1 MVKKTLLIA
10 AMLLCV
16 CWIGRAQEHDPKM
29 DELVF
34 NAQEEYLQT
43 LKNFFENGEKLEGAR
58 YIDIDGPQ
66 FFIENSMVDKFLED
80 LKENDVI
87 NYKTVIRKLRNNY
100 RLKDEYTN
108 VVFKYEPSKSKPI
121 VEPGELDK
129 NNDPKEYYYTI
140 FSQVNVAMSK
150 DSLQSNARYEIG
162 VTWLVK
168 FKEKDGNIEYILRSD
183 EDRTAKA
190 IDSITA
196 TPIPYL
202 VSERETMRRTA
213 ERMIREW
220 YEGISAEMF
229 ADWQPI
235 AEPSYDEDAEIEVAL
250 PDGRNFTVSNCPEIK
265 VNVDPE
271 SHLDNVREAYPES
284 IEAYYTVS
292 PKFDIVID
300 ANDFNK
306 AELTCDLS
314 DYSFTEP
321 VTLEE
326 LVKMNGQRTRFFED
340 FVTKLESFVS
350 SKDENLKAE
359 LEAMFAD
366 ASETKTIEV
375 SKVTLNGKES
385 KVSRTAKDYLK
396 RINGESLT
404 IDMLDDSI
412 GSQFETIEY
421 IVLQEFR
428 SPSYSDRTEKTIHLK
443 YIDGEYR
450 VEKITVVDNS
460 TERL

>member
-34 NAQEEYLQT
+34 NAQEEYMQT
-43 LKNFFENGEKLEGAR
+43 LKNFFENDEKLR
-58 YIDIDGPQ
+58 YKYKSINGQQ
-66 FFIENSMVDKFLED
+66 FFIENSMVDKFLPGIKD
-80 LKENDVI
+80 ENYKDVI
-87 NYKTVIRKLRNNY
+87 GGLRRIVNK
-100 RLKDEYTN
+100 RLKDEFTN
-108 VVFKYEPSKSKPI
+108 VVFKYDQPSKSRVIVKP
-121 VEPGELDK
+121 GRLDK
-129 NNDPKEYYYTI
+129 DDNPTEYYYTI

-168 FKEKDGNIEYILRSD
+168 FNEKDGYYLRENENKEVD
-183 EDRTAKA
+183 A
-190 IDSITA
+190 ITNITA

-229 ADWQPI
+229 VDFQPI

-326 LVKMNGQRTRFFED
+326 LVKMNGQRTKFFED

>member
-34 NAQEEYLQT
+34 NAQEEYMQT
-43 LKNFFENGEKLEGAR
+43 LKNFFENDEKLRGK
-58 YIDIDGPQ
+58 YKSINGQQ
-66 FFIENSMVDKFLED
+66 FFIENSMVDKFLPGIKD
-80 LKENDVI
+80 ENYKDVI
-87 NYKTVIRKLRNNY
+87 GGLRRRVNK
-100 RLKDEYTN
+100 RLKDEFTN
-108 VVFKYEPSKSKPI
+108 VVFKYDQPSKSRVIVKP
-121 VEPGELDK
+121 GSLDK
-129 NNDPKEYYYTI
+129 DDNPTEYYYTI

-168 FKEKDGNIEYILRSD
+168 FNEKDGNIEYYLRENENKEVD
-183 EDRTAKA
+183 A
-190 IDSITA
+190 ITNITA

-271 SHLDNVREAYPES
+271 SHLDNVREAYPEN

-366 ASETKTIEV
+366 ASEAKTIEV

>member
-34 NAQEEYLQT
+34 NAQEEYMQA
-43 LKNFFENGEKLEGAR
+43 LKNFFENGEKLKTV
-58 YIDIDGPQ
+58 YKCKNIDDGQQ
-66 FFIENSMVDKFLED
+66 FFIENSMLGKFMGSDGEVFSY
-80 LKENDVI
+80 KEV
-87 NYKTVIRKLRNNY
+87 VEELRKDNGLLN
-100 RLKDEYTN
+100 DEYTN
-108 VVFKYEPSKSKPI
+108 VVFKYEPSKSRVI
-121 VEPGELDK
+121 VEPVLGKDD
-129 NNDPKEYYYTI
+129 NPTEYRYTI

-168 FKEKDGNIEYILRSD
+168 FEEKDGNIEYYLRSN
-183 EDRTAKA
+183 ENKEVRA
-190 IDSITA
+190 IKKITA

>member
-34 NAQEEYLQT
+34 NAQEEYMQT
-43 LKNFFENGEKLEGAR
+43 LKNFFEKGEKLKDKYKTINGQ
-58 YIDIDGPQ
+58 Q
-66 FFIENSMVDKFLED
+66 FFIENSMVDKFLPGIKD
-80 LKENDVI
+80 ENYKDVI
-87 NYKTVIRKLRNNY
+87 DELRREVNKQ
-100 RLKDEYTN
+100 LKDEYTN
-108 VVFKYEPSKSKPI
+108 VVFKYEPSKSRVI
-121 VEPGELDK
+121 VEPGRLDK
-129 NNDPKEYYYTI
+129 DDNPTEYYYTI

-162 VTWLVK
+162 VTWWVK
-168 FKEKDGNIEYILRSD
+168 FDEKDGKYYLRKN
-183 EDRTAKA
+183 ENREVKA
-190 IDSITA
+190 ITNITA

-202 VSERETMRRTA
+202 ASERETMRRTA

-366 ASETKTIEV
+366 ASEAKTIEV

-385 KVSRTAKDYLK
+385 KVTRTAKDYLK

>member
-34 NAQEEYLQT
+34 NAQEEYMQA
-43 LKNFFENGEKLEGAR
+43 LKNFFENGEKLKDR
-58 YIDIDGPQ
+58 YILPVGQQ
-66 FFIENSMVDKFLED
+66 FFIENSMVDKFLPGIKDE
-80 LKENDVI
+80 
-87 NYKTVIRKLRNNY
+87 NYKGVIGELRRNK

-108 VVFKYEPSKSKPI
+108 VVFKYDQPSKSRVI
-121 VEPGELDK
+121 VEPVLDK
-129 NNDPKEYYYTI
+129 DDNPTEYRYTI

-162 VTWLVK
+162 VTWLVR
-168 FKEKDGNIEYILRSD
+168 FDEKDGNIEYYLND
-183 EDRTAKA
+183 KEKKA
-190 IDSITA
+190 IKNITA

-202 VSERETMRRTA
+202 ASERETMRRTA

-229 ADWQPI
+229 ADFQPI

-271 SHLDNVREAYPES
+271 SHLDNVREAYPEN

-292 PKFDIVID
+292 PEFEIVID

-366 ASETKTIEV
+366 ASEAKTIEV

>member
-10 AMLLCV
+10 AMLLCI

-34 NAQEEYLQT
+34 NAQEEYMQT
-43 LKNFFENGEKLEGAR
+43 LKNFFEKGEKLKDKYKTINGQ
-58 YIDIDGPQ
+58 Q
-66 FFIENSMVDKFLED
+66 FFIENSMVDKFLPEIKD
-80 LKENDVI
+80 ENYEEV
-87 NYKTVIRKLRNNY
+87 VGELRRKVNQ
-100 RLKDEYTN
+100 RLKDEYTD
-108 VVFKYEPSKSKPI
+108 VVFKYEPSKSRVI
-121 VEPGELDK
+121 VEPVLRKDNPIG
-129 NNDPKEYYYTI
+129 YRYTI

-168 FKEKDGNIEYILRSD
+168 FKEKDGNIEYYLKRD
-183 EDRTAKA
+183 ENKEVNA
-190 IDSITA
+190 IDNITA

-202 VSERETMRRTA
+202 ASERETMRRTA

-229 ADWQPI
+229 ADFQPI

-366 ASETKTIEV
+366 ASEAKTIEV

>member
-34 NAQEEYLQT
+34 NAQEEYMQT
-43 LKNFFENGEKLEGAR
+43 LKNFFESGEKLKDR
-58 YIDIDGPQ
+58 YIPPVGQQ
-66 FFIENSMVDKFLED
+66 FFIENSMVGKFTGLDGEVFSYEEVVD
-80 LKENDVI
+80 
-87 NYKTVIRKLRNNY
+87 KLRKGNR
-100 RLKDEYTN
+100 RLKDEFTD
-108 VVFKYEPSKSKPI
+108 VVFKYDQPSKSKVI
-121 VEPGELDK
+121 VEPGKRDK
-129 NNDPKEYYYTI
+129 NNDPEEYHYTI

-168 FKEKDGNIEYILRSD
+168 FDEKDGYILND
-183 EDRTAKA
+183 KEKNA
-190 IDSITA
+190 IKNITA

-202 VSERETMRRTA
+202 ASERETMRRTA

-229 ADWQPI
+229 ADFQPI

>member
-34 NAQEEYLQT
+34 NAQEEYMQT
-43 LKNFFENGEKLEGAR
+43 LKNFFENDEKLRDKYKSINGQ
-58 YIDIDGPQ
+58 Q
-66 FFIENSMVDKFLED
+66 FFIENSMVDKFLPGIKD
-80 LKENDVI
+80 ENYKDVI
-87 NYKTVIRKLRNNY
+87 GGLRRKVNR
-100 RLKDEYTN
+100 RLKDEFTN
-108 VVFKYEPSKSKPI
+108 VVFKYDQPSKSRVIVKP
-121 VEPGELDK
+121 VLGKDDNPT
-129 NNDPKEYYYTI
+129 EYYYTI

-168 FKEKDGNIEYILRSD
+168 FNEKDGYYLRENENKEVD
-183 EDRTAKA
+183 A
-190 IDSITA
+190 ITNITA

>member
-34 NAQEEYLQT
+34 NAQEEYMQT
-43 LKNFFENGEKLEGAR
+43 LKNFFENDEKLEGAR
-58 YIDIDGPQ
+58 YIGIDGPQ
-66 FFIENSMVDKFLED
+66 FFIENSMVDKFLEG
-80 LKENDVI
+80 LKKNDVI
-87 NYKTVIRKLRNNY
+87 NYETVISNLRNNY

-121 VEPGELDK
+121 VKPGKQDK
-129 NNDPKEYYYTI
+129 NNDPREYYYTI

-150 DSLQSNARYEIG
+150 DSLQSNARYEVG

-168 FKEKDGNIEYILRSD
+168 VKEKDGNIEYILKRD

-271 SHLDNVREAYPES
+271 SHLDNVREAYPEN

>member
-34 NAQEEYLQT
+34 NAQEEYMQT
-43 LKNFFENGEKLEGAR
+43 LKNFFENDEKLRDKYKSINGQ
-58 YIDIDGPQ
+58 Q
-66 FFIENSMVDKFLED
+66 FFIENSMVDKFLPGIKD
-80 LKENDVI
+80 ENYKDVI
-87 NYKTVIRKLRNNY
+87 GGLRRLVNK
-100 RLKDEYTN
+100 RLKDEFTN
-108 VVFKYEPSKSKPI
+108 VVFKYDQPSKSRVI
-121 VEPGELDK
+121 VEPVLDK
-129 NNDPKEYYYTI
+129 DDNPTEYNYTI

-168 FKEKDGNIEYILRSD
+168 FNEKDGNIEYYLRENENKEVD
-183 EDRTAKA
+183 A
-190 IDSITA
+190 ITNITA

-271 SHLDNVREAYPES
+271 SHLDNVREAYPEI